1 MILKL
6 YQKKKKSLKNLSS
19 KDNKSSTAIL
29 SGKIINKNG
38 QEVISYGEIVKTS
51 TLRILA
57 DKFKMTKPLTLLK
70 ISKKKNLEIKH
81 INLFK

>member
-70 ISKKKNLEIKH
+70 ISKKKKSRNKTYKFI
-81 INLFK
+81 